1 MNPIDKEAASNAAA
15 EKLTDLISEVDLDSP
30 LPSGKT
36 LFPHQKEAVSWLL
49 GHIIVGRKG
58 AILSDKMGLGKTLS
72 ALVAALI
79 LRKRYGYEVHVI
91 CPASLVLNWKREA
104 AETGL
109 ELAGVYTWSKIP
121 AILPPNSI
129 LIADEAHYAQ
139 SMTSNRTK
147 AFLKLSLLVKVVFPL
162 TGTPMKNGLP
172 INLFPLLKAV
182 GHSLGRNSHHYELH
196 YCGARK
202 ETLGSTGR
210 TFWNTRRA
218 TNLHEL
224 STMTSDVI
232 LARTKEECVDLP
244 AKLLEMRQVVLSPA
258 EQKEYNQGL
267 DAIAKKYREMVEANI
282 LDAEAESLVSLMAIR
297 QLTSKYKIPHTLEL
311 AKEIL
316 EEGASVIIFTVF
328 RDTAA
333 QLAKELG
340 GELLT
345 GDTSKAERQAIVD
358 RIQAKTSRVFVGTI
372 GAGGVGITLTAANYV
387 IMHDREWTPGDNE
400 QAADRAHRIGQTN
413 TVNVYWMQLG
423 VTDTAIDTY
432 LEQKTERIQIVM
444 KNKKKSLSTKGGIKK
459 LASDLLN
466 FLSS

>member
-1 MNPIDKEAASNAAA
+1 
-15 EKLTDLISEVDLDSP
+15 
-30 LPSGKT
+30 
-36 LFPHQKEAVSWLL
+36 
-49 GHIIVGRKG
+49 
-58 AILSDKMGLGKTLS
+58 
-72 ALVAALI
+72 
-79 LRKRYGYEVHVI
+79 
-91 CPASLVLNWKREA
+91 
-104 AETGL
+104 
-109 ELAGVYTWSKIP
+109 
-121 AILPPNSI
+121 
-129 LIADEAHYAQ
+129 
-139 SMTSNRTK
+139 
-147 AFLKLSLLVKVVFPL
+147 
-162 TGTPMKNGLP
+162 
-172 INLFPLLKAV
+172 
-182 GHSLGRNSHHYELH
+182 
-196 YCGARK
+196 
-202 ETLGSTGR
+202 
-210 TFWNTRRA
+210 
-218 TNLHEL
+218 
-224 STMTSDVI
+224 MTSDVI

-244 AKLLEMRQVVLSPA
+244 AKLLEMRQVVLSAA

-345 GDTSKAERQAIVD
+345 GDTSKTERQAIVD
-358 RIQAKTSRVFVGTI
+358 RIQARTSRVFVGTI